1 MPPLLSMPPLPS
13 LPINASASFPYCQSL
28 RFLPLLSKP
37 PLLSLTVNASA
48 PLPYRQCL
56 RFPPYSL
63 PSFMINASAA
73 TPLLAF
79 PLPPLETRHW
89 FVEGLWKHLCQWEKN
104 EQRFRVT
111 KRRNTHHQC
120 ICFSQI
126 KREQTQF
133 YQVRVCAKLVL
144 KVLKWKSQLL
154 KFKKWDGQSALT
166 FLLNANIIL
175 SDQ

>member
-1 MPPLLSMPPLPS
+1 MRKEGWKIILIIYLSYV
-13 LPINASASFPYCQSL
+13 SASFPYCQYL
-28 RFLPLLSKP
+28 RFPPLLSMS
-37 PLLSLTVNASA
+37 PLPSLTVNASA
-48 PLPYRQCL
+48 SL
-56 RFPPYSL
+56 PYSL

-89 FVEGLWKHLCQWEKN
+89 FIEGLWKHLCQWEKN

-133 YQVRVCAKLVL
+133 YHKNLQFFLVS
-144 KVLKWKSQLL
+144 KNNKCQCMMNCSYKSN
-154 KFKKWDGQSALT
+154 FKHLSWSI
-166 FLLNANIIL
+166 FLLSYFIK
-175 SDQ
+175 

>member
-1 MPPLLSMPPLPS
+1 MRKEGWKIILIIYLSYVSASFPYCQYLRFPPLLSMPPLPS
-13 LPINASASFPYCQSL
+13 L
-28 RFLPLLSKP
+28 
-37 PLLSLTVNASA
+37 TVNASA
-48 PLPYRQCL
+48 SL
-56 RFPPYSL
+56 PYSL

-89 FVEGLWKHLCQWEKN
+89 FIEGLWKHLCQWEKN